1 MPMRFRLDR
10 CPSPIGSILMISD
23 DDGNVRALDFEDYEP
38 RMHQLLRLQCGDHTV
53 SKGPAPATAKQAI
66 EAYFDGELDRLATVP
81 IRMGG
86 TAFQR
91 DVWDALRAIPAG
103 TTMSYGR
110 LAANLGRPKASRAV
124 GMANGS
130 NPIAIVVPCHRVI
143 GSDGSL
149 TGYGGGLPRKHWLI
163 RHEHEWSDGAEA
175 GLVTRAMPEAGPGA
189 MAKAAA
195 GQIAE
200 AVKTS

>member
-10 CPSPIGSILMISD
+10 CPSPIGTILLISD
-23 DDGNVRALDFEDYEP
+23 DDGYVRALDFEDFES
-38 RMHQLLRLQCGDHTV
+38 RMLHLLRLQCGDHV
-53 SKGPAPATAKQAI
+53 ISEGPGPATAKQAI
-66 EAYFDGELDRLATVP
+66 EGYFDGEIDGLGTVP
-81 IRMGG
+81 IRLGG

-91 DVWDALRAIPAG
+91 DVWEALRAIPAG
-103 TTMSYGR
+103 TTTSYGR

-149 TGYGGGLPRKHWLI
+149 TGYGGGLPRKQWLI
-163 RHEHEWSDGAEA
+163 RHEREWSNGVKAEFA
-175 GLVTRAMPEAGPGA
+175 PRAVAS
-189 MAKAAA
+189 
-195 GQIAE
+195 QIA
-200 AVKTS
+200 

>member
-1 MPMRFRLDR
+1 MRFRRDR
-10 CPSPIGSILMISD
+10 CPSPIGGILMISD
-23 DDGNVRALDFEDYEP
+23 DDGNVRALDFEDYES
-38 RMHQLLRLQCGDHTV
+38 RMHQLLRLQWGDYAL
-53 SKGPAPATAKQAI
+53 SEGPAPATAKQAI
-66 EAYFDGELDRLATVP
+66 EAYFEGELDRLATVP

-103 TTMSYGR
+103 TTTSYGR

-149 TGYGGGLPRKHWLI
+149 TGYGGGLPRKQWLI
-163 RHEHEWSDGAEA
+163 RHEREWSDGATA
-175 GLVTRAMPEAGPGA
+175 GFVPGTVV
-189 MAKAAA
+189 A
-195 GQIAE
+195 GQIA
-200 AVKTS
+200 

>member
-1 MPMRFRLDR
+1 MPVRFQLDR

-23 DDGNVRALDFEDYEP
+23 DEGNVRALDFEDYES
-38 RMHQLLRLQCGDHTV
+38 RMHQLLRLQWGEYMLSEGT
-53 SKGPAPATAKQAI
+53 GPATAKQAI
-66 EAYFDGELDRLATVP
+66 EAYFEGELARLGTVP

-86 TAFQR
+86 TPFQR

-103 TTMSYGR
+103 TTTSYGR
-110 LAANLGRPKASRAV
+110 VAAKVGRPKASRAV

-149 TGYGGGLPRKHWLI
+149 TGYGGGLPRKQWLI
-163 RHEHEWSDGAEA
+163 RHERDWLGGGTAEYH
-175 GLVTRAMPEAGPGA
+175 PGA
-189 MAKAAA
+189 VA
-195 GQIAE
+195 GQIA
-200 AVKTS
+200 